1 MDGTRT
7 IDMVA
12 RLRGLAAAGSPAEKR
27 LAAIVLDNAEAAS
40 AAPIQALAEWAQ
52 VSEPTV
58 TRFCRALDCQG
69 VRDFK
74 LRLAQIVAIGGFTM
88 FPEPIHRSPCDERI
102 ITSVRDGAVAAIERT
117 ALALDMTL
125 VAKAAEA
132 IAGARQVATFG
143 SGGVSSLGA
152 VELQNR
158 LFRFAIPVTA
168 HTDGQMQR
176 MVAAVAGDATVAI
189 SLSSSGSAPSV
200 VEATRIARDY
210 GATTI
215 AITEPGSALARQ
227 AEIVLGFQVP
237 GDGVVIKPS
246 ASRYAL
252 LIVVDV
258 LATSVAEVMGPSVL
272 EGLRRIR
279 KSLAALGMSN
289 SDRPIGD

>member
-12 RLRGLAAAGSPAEKR
+12 RLRSLAAGGSPAEKR
-27 LAAIVLDNAEAAS
+27 LAAIVLDSAETAS
-40 AAPIQALAEWAQ
+40 AAPIRALAQWAD

-58 TRFCRALDCQG
+58 TRFCRALDCEG
-69 VRDFK
+69 LRDFK
-74 LRLAQIVAIGGFTM
+74 LRLAQIVAIGGFSM
-88 FPEPIHRSPCDERI
+88 FPGPIHRSPYDESI
-102 ITSVRDGAVAAIERT
+102 ITSVRDGAIGAIQRT
-117 ALALDMTL
+117 AATLDMTL
-125 VAKAAEA
+125 IAKAAEA
-132 IAGARQVATFG
+132 IAGARQVVAFG
-143 SGGVSSLGA
+143 SGGVSSMGA
-152 VELQNR
+152 VELENR

-176 MVAAVAGDATVAI
+176 MVAAVAGPGTVAV

-200 VEATRIARDY
+200 VEATQIARDY

-215 AITEPGSALARQ
+215 AITEPGSALAGR
-227 AEIVLGFQVP
+227 AEIVLGFKVP

-252 LIVVDV
+252 LTVVDV
-258 LATSVAEVMGPSVL
+258 LATSVAEAVGPSAL